1 MKIGIIGAGN
11 VGCDYRKLRP
21 DTRTSFDQLV
31 QTDGR
36 VLTDPP

>member
-1 MKIGIIGAGN
+1 MPGWRHTRRT
-11 VGCDYRKLRP
+11 CHYRKLRP

-36 VLTDPP
+36 VLIDPP